1 MIKKTLLILLVL
13 SINAQAQSFQG
24 LLKKATEI
32 ASGAQKTSLS
42 ADDIANGLKEAL
54 RIGAEKGCANLA
66 KPDGFFKNATHK
78 ILMPPEAAKVE
89 STLRSIGLNQL
100 ADDFIL
106 SMNRAAEDASATAAP
121 IFVNAIKQMTIA
133 DGITILKGDETAATT
148 YLRSKTTS
156 ELKSSFNPII
166 KASLDK
172 VNATKYWWDKA
183 ITAYNSIPFSNK
195 KINTDLSAY
204 VTEKAIEGIYS
215 EIAKQEKDIRANPM
229 ARTTELLKRVFEK

>member
-1 MIKKTLLILLVL
+1 MMKQTLLLILVL
-13 SINAQAQSFQG
+13 SFNAQAQTFQG

-32 ASGAQKTSLS
+32 ASGAQKTGLS
-42 ADDIANGLKEAL
+42 SDDIANGLKEAL
-54 RIGAEKGCANLA
+54 RVGAEKGCANLA
-66 KPDGFFKNATHK
+66 KPDGFFKNAALK

-106 SMNRAAEDASATAAP
+106 SMNRAAEDASGTAAP
-121 IFVNAIKQMTIA
+121 IFVNAIKQMTFS
-133 DGITILKGDETAATT
+133 DGLTILKGDETAATT

-172 VNATKYWWDKA
+172 VNATKYWDKA
-183 ITAYNSIPFSNK
+183 ITAYNAIPFSNK
-195 KINTDLSAY
+195 KINPDLSAY
-204 VTEKAIEGIYS
+204 VTEKAMEGIYS
-215 EIAKQEKDIRANPM
+215 EIAKQEKDIRSNPM